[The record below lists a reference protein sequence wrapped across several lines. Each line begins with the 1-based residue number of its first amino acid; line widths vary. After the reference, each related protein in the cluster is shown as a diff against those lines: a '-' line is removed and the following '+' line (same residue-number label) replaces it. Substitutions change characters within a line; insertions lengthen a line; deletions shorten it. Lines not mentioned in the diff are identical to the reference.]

1 MVMEDDARARAEE
14 MELAKDAGADL
25 CVERHRRPL
34 LGRQRSGLQQDPI
47 RDGDLSQ
54 VVNRG
59 RLFDEFDH
67 VLVQVELASG
77 RDCVESD
84 AL

>member
-1 MVMEDDARARAEE
+1 
-14 MELAKDAGADL
+14 MELAKDAGPDL
-25 CVERHRRPL
+25 RMERHGRPF
-34 LGRQRSGLQQDPI
+34 LGVQGSGLQQDPI

-59 RLFDEFDH
+59 RLFDELDD

-77 RDCVESD
+77 RDRVEGD
-84 AL
+84 ALGMVERGGVAMVD